1 SVGLGKTFE
10 ALAIIKYY
18 ELRNQRILVL
28 CPKKLRENWTI
39 YQAQNN
45 SPLNPFIE
53 DRFSYTVLCHT
64 DLSRD
69 SGYSGDINLEN
80 INWGNY
86 DLVVIDE
93 SHNFRNNTKGKRDE
107 DGTLIRKSRYERLLD
122 DIIKS
127 GVNTKVL
134 LLSATPV
141 NNSLSDLRNQLRI
154 ITRDEDDFFQKS
166 IGISSLRD
174 TLSQAQ
180 KTFTHWSKQ
189 SEQRTTKQLLESLS
203 SSFFKLLD
211 ELTIARSR
219 KHILKYYKDSVAEV
233 GGFPERL
240 SPISLSPEIDSQ
252 NEFLS
257 YDKLNDEIS
266 GYQLSLFNPSRYVL
280 EEYRHNYDQEIV
292 RNFRQSDR
300 ERFLIGMMKVNFL
313 KRLESSVV
321 SFATT
326 LGRTTEKIRDLE
338 KSIKLFI
345 QYRNENLE
353 LDFDQLSA
361 AEIEDEEVREAFEVG
376 KGLKYKLIHLNV
388 DHWLRDLRRDREQLE
403 KLYLSARLVT
413 PGRDAKLAEVKSL
426 I

>member
-1 SVGLGKTFE
+1 
-10 ALAIIKYY
+10 
-18 ELRNQRILVL
+18 
-28 CPKKLRENWTI
+28 
-39 YQAQNN
+39 
-45 SPLNPFIE
+45 
-53 DRFSYTVLCHT
+53 
-64 DLSRD
+64 
-69 SGYSGDINLEN
+69 
-80 INWGNY
+80 
-86 DLVVIDE
+86 
-93 SHNFRNNTKGKRDE
+93 
-107 DGTLIRKSRYERLLD
+107 
-122 DIIKS
+122 
-127 GVNTKVL
+127 
-134 LLSATPV
+134 
-141 NNSLSDLRNQLRI
+141 
-154 ITRDEDDFFQKS
+154 
-166 IGISSLRD
+166 
-174 TLSQAQ
+174 
-180 KTFTHWSKQ
+180 
-189 SEQRTTKQLLESLS
+189 
-203 SSFFKLLD
+203 
-211 ELTIARSR
+211 
-219 KHILKYYKDSVAEV
+219 
-233 GGFPERL
+233 
-240 SPISLSPEIDSQ
+240 
-252 NEFLS
+252 
-257 YDKLNDEIS
+257 
-266 GYQLSLFNPSRYVL
+266 LSLFNPSRYVL

-426 I
+426 IRNKVLNPTHDKDGRPNRKELLFTAFADTHEYLHNQLDKWAGEELGIKVALVSGGSVENRTSFGRNQFDHILTNFSPVSKNRAKKPFMQQDKEIDLLIATDCISEGQNLQDCDYLINYDIHWNPVRIIQRFGRIDRIGSINSAVQLVNFWPTNDLNKYINLKNRVEARMALVDVTATQGDNLLEIESLVEDELKYRDKQLLRMQKEILDLEDFNESVTLNEFT